1 MINVL
6 VISVLLLSLEKMCYM
21 FVFNHPQCF
30 KRFSEGFINQP
41 EPPVKLLGYFLSAFK
56 IIQLGVFVYWWH
68 ITSGLNIFQNT
79 SNMPVMIIGLIL
91 IVSGQALN
99 FSVFHKIGNTGVLYG
114 KQFGYP
120 VPWVTSFPYSVL
132 KHPQYVGTLISIW
145 GAFLV
150 MNFSYEYWYAIPAV
164 ESVLYILG
172 AEQEHVRA

>member
-6 VISVLLLSLEKMCYM
+6 VISVLLLSLEKICYM

-30 KRFSEGFINQP
+30 KRFSEGFIKQP
-41 EPPVKLLGYFLSAFK
+41 EAPVKLLGYFLSAFK
-56 IIQLGVFVYWWH
+56 VIQLSVFVYWWH
-68 ITSGLNIFQNT
+68 ITTGINIFQ
-79 SNMPVMIIGLIL
+79 SPGPVMAIGLLL
-91 IVSGQALN
+91 IVAGQILN

-120 VPWVTSFPYSVL
+120 VPWVTGFPYSIL

-150 MNFSYEYWYAIPAV
+150 MNYSYEYWYAIPAV
-164 ESVLYILG
+164 ETVLYILG
-172 AEQEHVRA
+172 AEQENVRA